1 MSAKNLGHEQ
11 NHKINQKLNKKLRDK
26 LHEEQG
32 KFLLDHCQ
40 YFAAREEVLRV
51 MEHFT
56 LSDAQVRALMMEES
70 PLDLLARKFMEVQ
83 NLVTQLAAMCIV
95 CTAEDMAEELKELPV
110 YLETADY
117 ATKHGEMDLFRRS
130 KEVNFTCKEAIEE
143 EIREKRRIRA
153 VPDGACI
160 KRVVD
165 QFGWDRMFFI
175 LAHSIVGKDEDEK
188 NISWAQSLIG
198 EESNRIYVLNAFP
211 GWLDQ
216 FTTLARQ
223 KYNDEFGSDYTSLP

>member
-1 MSAKNLGHEQ
+1 MNSTE
-11 NHKINQKLNKKLRDK
+11 LNKKLYDK
-26 LHEEQG
+26 LLQEQA
-32 KFLLDHCQ
+32 KFLKDHYQ
-40 YFAAREEVLRV
+40 QFAARQEILSV
-51 MEHFT
+51 MDKIS
-56 LSDAQVRALMMEES
+56 LSDAQVRALLMEDS
-70 PLDLLARKFMEVQ
+70 PLSFLADKLMEASDLATRI
-83 NLVTQLAAMCIV
+83 AASCAA
-95 CTAEDMAEELKELPV
+95 CAAEDLATEIKELPV

-130 KEVNFTCKEAIEE
+130 KEVNFACKEAIEE
-143 EIREKRRIRA
+143 EIRERRRIRA

-165 QFGWDRMFFI
+165 QFGWDRLFFI

-198 EESNRIYVLNAFP
+198 EESNRIYVVNAFP